1 MGEMWSKNVWAQK
14 GQTCRLCAGVS
25 SRTTGGANS
34 SKKSRGTC
42 SGTCTTC
49 GAQNRKYLP
58 ADHSQ
63 QLILILR
70 GIVMSLSLTE
80 S

>member
-1 MGEMWSKNVWAQK
+1 MGKR
-14 GQTCRLCAGVS
+14 QTCRLCAGVS
-25 SRTTGGANS
+25 SRTTGGANF

-58 ADHSQ
+58 DNHSQ
-63 QLILILR
+63 NNNNNNNNSSSR
-70 GIVMSLSLTE
+70 SSVE
-80 S
+80 